1 MSNDV
6 DIRIREDGS
15 VVVIRN
21 FEAIITAS
29 DKAGTA
35 INGLKT
41 TLESLKLISLK
52 VLIDQVKLLATELK
66 TLNSGSTELT
76 ALKKCSYSVRGIGC
90 GFNSVTHNS
99 YRFF

>member
-21 FEAIITAS
+21 FDALITAS

-35 INGLKT
+35 ITGLKT
-41 TLESLKLISLK
+41 TLETLKGISLK

-76 ALKKCSYSVRGIGC
+76 ALKNALTASGR
-90 GFNSVTHNS
+90 SVTGAFLLVS
-99 YRFF
+99 GR